1 MKYLNKNFLLICIA
15 ILLVGGSFIYA
26 EYSNK
31 EKDNVYNAKDLAVV
45 NSDESEPQ
53 DIDTDGDGSRDWEE
67 ILVGTD
73 PNDAKSKPSD
83 KKSVVTGDI
92 SKTNTNT
99 KLDPMDIV
107 SREFFARY
115 MELRQLGSSKDKA
128 SQLEIAQAT
137 AGNIVL
143 SKPATY
149 TEKEIL
155 IKQDQSIEAVRQ
167 YGLEV
172 GNIFKKYLVKSRNE
186 GVIVR
191 DSIEQEDPEILKELD
206 PVIASNKNIIN
217 SLVKLSVP
225 ASLTTI
231 HLDLLNAM
239 NGSLFVAQS
248 FKDSGVSPVEG
259 IQAIQYYTVVQK
271 NLFDAVNALKSYLKY
286 LGINENIF

>member
-26 EYSNK
+26 EYQNK
-31 EKDNVYNAKDLAVV
+31 EKDNVYNAKDLTVI
-45 NSDESEPQ
+45 NNDESEPQ
-53 DIDTDGDGSRDWEE
+53 DADTDGDGSKDWEE

-73 PNDAKSKPSD
+73 PNDVKSKPSD
-83 KKSVVTGDI
+83 KKSVITGDV
-92 SKTNTNT
+92 SKNVAKN

-128 SQLEIAQAT
+128 SQLELAQAT

-149 TEKEIL
+149 TEKEIS

-186 GVIVR
+186 AVIVR

-231 HLDLLNAM
+231 HLDILNSM

-248 FKDSGVSPVEG
+248 FKDSGVSPIEG

-271 NLFDAVNALKSYLKY
+271 NLFDAVNALKSYFKY

>member
-155 IKQDQSIEAVRQ
+155 VKQDQSIEAVRQ

-217 SLVKLSVP
+217 SLVKLNVP

>member
-31 EKDNVYNAKDLAVV
+31 ERDNVYNAKDLAVV
-45 NSDESEPQ
+45 NNDESEPQ

-155 IKQDQSIEAVRQ
+155 VKQDQSIEAVRQ

-217 SLVKLSVP
+217 SLVKLNVP